1 MIKQTLVAA
10 LALVLSGSAYAGC
23 TGLQDKRR
31 PASICY
37 LKQKDDGTQLYNPEA
52 RGEGIYK
59 PPECKMPDD
68 LNTSLREMIERA
80 FRLAPLILQTD
91 LCELDVIF
99 VNPAKQ
105 TPSPPY
111 DNASF
116 GVWENPSDQG
126 NGSYIF
132 LAEVDLQRT
141 LKATEEKVQNGFL
154 AAATN
159 PGRSV
164 SYTVTTDSNEL
175 GALSIMLHEAAHVKW
190 YADEIFQ
197 NPCYVRQFF
206 SPAYNGS
213 PSRRAWINFAEPP
226 GKTRKKQAPTGLT
239 KTQLRNIYQ
248 QGNASVFAAQS
259 PEEDYVETY
268 KLYGIL
274 KNVTSYKAHIDRD
287 MSGTWTVDL
296 RTQQSNNNELKG
308 KLACIGP

>member
-1 MIKQTLVAA
+1 
-10 LALVLSGSAYAGC
+10 
-23 TGLQDKRR
+23 
-31 PASICY
+31 
-37 LKQKDDGTQLYNPEA
+37 
-52 RGEGIYK
+52 
-59 PPECKMPDD
+59 
-68 LNTSLREMIERA
+68 MIERA

-164 SYTVTTDSNEL
+164 SYTVTTDSNGAHPGEL
-175 GALSIMLHEAAHVKW
+175 GSTLL
-190 YADEIFQ
+190 
-197 NPCYVRQFF
+197 
-206 SPAYNGS
+206 
-213 PSRRAWINFAEPP
+213 SRRV
-226 GKTRKKQAPTGLT
+226 RRV
-239 KTQLRNIYQ
+239 RNRL
-248 QGNASVFAAQS
+248 
-259 PEEDYVETY
+259 PLD
-268 KLYGIL
+268 
-274 KNVTSYKAHIDRD
+274 
-287 MSGTWTVDL
+287 
-296 RTQQSNNNELKG
+296 
-308 KLACIGP
+308 